1 MKSMTRVTRAVAT
14 ALAVTAFAGF
24 ISSVPMT
31 VSESFSNPDTTGT
44 GAPHK
49 FAAGDTRCK
58 LVVDSIADARTDL
71 AILGTVS
78 GRPVHAPTNLDAWLR
93 NVIAGFET
101 RGIQVSFDANPNQDA
116 ATLVASMTL
125 RIAWVSE
132 LVESKN
138 ATALWHMR
146 MRHGDTIFVDRDFR
160 GADTVLNWSSGDGEL
175 QRMVDRAQGRALD
188 LMAAEVRSTCAAN
201 H

>member
-1 MKSMTRVTRAVAT
+1 MKSMARATGAVAM
-14 ALAVTAFAGF
+14 ALVATGFAGCV
-24 ISSVPMT
+24 SSVPMT
-31 VSESFSNPDTTGT
+31 ISESFSNPDTTVVS
-44 GAPHK
+44 AQHK
-49 FAAGDTRCK
+49 SAAGESRCK
-58 LVVDSIADARTDL
+58 LVVDNIADARTDL

-78 GRPVHAPTNLDAWLR
+78 GRPVHAPTNLDAWLH

-101 RGIQVSFDANPNQDA
+101 RGIRVSFDATPNQDA
-116 ATLVASMTL
+116 AALVASMTL

-138 ATALWHMR
+138 ATTLWHMR
-146 MRHGDTIFVDRDFR
+146 MRHGDTILVDRDFR
-160 GADTVLNWSSGDGEL
+160 GTDTVLNWSSGDGEL

-188 LMAAEVRSTCAAN
+188 LMAAAVRSTCAAN